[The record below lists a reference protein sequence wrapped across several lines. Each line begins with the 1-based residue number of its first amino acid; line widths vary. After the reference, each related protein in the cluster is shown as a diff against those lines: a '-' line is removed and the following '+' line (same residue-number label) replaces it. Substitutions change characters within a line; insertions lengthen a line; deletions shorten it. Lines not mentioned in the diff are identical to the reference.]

1 MTDQERDKFMR
12 PEEEIEVLSRAIL
25 KEAEVDAEQIR
36 EDAKAKADA
45 IRQRAQAEAEQERT
59 AILDQAR
66 QEAERLRSQGVAN
79 AQLKART
86 LQLEHREK
94 LLDRVFDAA
103 KQKLPAI
110 QKRSDYK
117 KFAAQLLREALVQL
131 KANKAR
137 VQADVATQKILRDGT
152 LEELSKELNAELTMG
167 DVLEE
172 GSGLIVDA
180 SDGHLHFDNTLET
193 RLRRLQSSLRSSVHQ
208 VLMGEKL

>member
-1 MTDQERDKFMR
+1 MR
-12 PEEEIEVLSRAIL
+12 PEEEEIEGLSRAIL
-25 KEAEVDAEQIR
+25 READVDAQQIK
-36 EDAKAKADA
+36 EEAKAKADA
-45 IRQRAQAEAEQERT
+45 IRQRAQEEAEKERRQ
-59 AILDQAR
+59 ILDQAR
-66 QEAERLRSQGVAN
+66 QEAERLRSQVVAN

-94 LLDRVFDAA
+94 LLDRVFEAA
-103 KQKLPAI
+103 KQKLPAV
-110 QKRSDYK
+110 QKRSDYNK
-117 KFAAQLLREALVQL
+117 LAAQMLREALVQL

-137 VQADVATQKILRDGT
+137 VQADEVTRKILSNGT

-172 GSGLIVDA
+172 GSGVVVDA

-193 RLRRLQSSLRSSVHQ
+193 RLRRLQSSLRSAVHQ